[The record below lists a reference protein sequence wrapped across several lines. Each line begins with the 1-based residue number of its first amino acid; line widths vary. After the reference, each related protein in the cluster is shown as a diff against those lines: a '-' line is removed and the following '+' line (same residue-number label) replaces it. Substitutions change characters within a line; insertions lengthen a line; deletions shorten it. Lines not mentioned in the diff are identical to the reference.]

1 MKNELISQLKVVLP
15 LAGLILLALILWRSP
30 AFGWTYCID
39 IGGGTYCW
47 DFPDE

>member
-1 MKNELISQLKVVLP
+1 MINELWTQLKVLVP
-15 LAGLILLALILWRSP
+15 LTALILLLLVAWRAP